1 MAYTINQYNGNVLTT
16 ITDGTINQT
25 FTVTL
30 IGKNYSGYGAF
41 LDENFIWLMEN
52 FANTTAPAN
61 PLVGQLWYDS
71 GVKTLK
77 VYDGTNWKNISS
89 SAPGP
94 TPPPTPIVGDLW
106 FNTTLQQLFAWNG
119 SAWLLIGPPNS
130 SGEGRTGAF
139 PATIQDTATNDHIV
153 LEFIVGANVGNGS
166 PNSQTVAIV
175 SRDATFTPNNVV
187 PGYST
192 INPGI
197 NLPTTVTPYVGAN
210 LTPQSPSF
218 FGNARQA
225 ITLAVTSG
233 NTTTF
238 VNGNAFMRS
247 DSNTSTTGTLSVLNN
262 TGLFVGANSQ
272 LNISASSPLPGNV
285 IFQTTTANTGMIFS
299 VNPGGSPFSAI
310 VIDPNGNVNIPNL
323 ASGGNVGLGNIT
335 VTNIF
340 NGNPPAGAG
349 NIGNVANPF
358 NTIFAKATSAQYAD
372 VAERFAADDYY
383 PCGTVVELGGEKEIT
398 LARAE
403 LSDTV
408 FGVIST
414 APAYLLNS
422 TAGTDRTHPA
432 VAMTG
437 RVPVRCVGAVRKGDR
452 LVTAGN
458 GIARAAKP
466 GEATPFNTIGRAL
479 VDKTDTAEGEV
490 EAIVTTK

>member
-16 ITDGTINQT
+16 LTDGTINQS

-30 IGKNYSGYGAF
+30 VGKNYSGYGAF

-52 FANTTAPAN
+52 FADSTAPAN

-94 TPPPTPIVGDLW
+94 VPPPNPIVGDLW

-119 SAWLLIGPPNS
+119 TAWLLIGPPSS

-139 PATIQDTATNDHIV
+139 PATIRDTATNDHIV
-153 LEFIVGANVGNGS
+153 LELIVGANVGNGS

-175 SRDATFTPNNVV
+175 SRDATFTPNNTV
-187 PGYST
+187 PGYTT
-192 INPGI
+192 ISPGI
-197 NLPTTVTPYVGAN
+197 NLPSIVTPYVGAN
-210 LTPQSPSF
+210 LSAQSPAF
-218 FGNARQA
+218 YGNTVQSLS
-225 ITLAVTSG
+225 LAVTSG

-238 VNGNAFMRS
+238 VNGNAFMRA
-247 DSNTSTTGTLSVLNN
+247 DQNTSTTGTVSILNN
-262 TGLFVGANSQ
+262 SGLNIGANGQ
-272 LNISASSPLPGNV
+272 LNISASTSLPGNV
-285 IFQTTTANTGMIFS
+285 TIATTTANTGLIIA
-299 VNPGGSPFSAI
+299 VNPSGSPLNAI
-310 VIDPNGNVNIPNL
+310 IIDANGNVNIPNL
-323 ASGGNVGLGNIT
+323 SSGGNVGLGNIT
-335 VTNIF
+335 VNNIF
-340 NGNPPAGAG
+340 NGNPPSGAG
-349 NIGNVANPF
+349 NIGSSANPF

-372 VAERFAADDYY
+372 VAERFAADAFY
-383 PCGTVVELGGEKEIT
+383 PCGTVVELGGDKEIT
-398 LARAE
+398 LAKTE
-403 LSDTV
+403 LSELV

-422 TAGTDRTHPA
+422 TAGTDETHPA

-437 RVPVRCVGAVRKGDR
+437 RVPVRVVGAVRKGDR
-452 LVTAGN
+452 LVSAGN
-458 GIARAAKP
+458 GIARAAKQ

-479 VDKTDTAEGEV
+479 VDKLDTAEGEV
-490 EAIVTTK
+490 EAIVATK